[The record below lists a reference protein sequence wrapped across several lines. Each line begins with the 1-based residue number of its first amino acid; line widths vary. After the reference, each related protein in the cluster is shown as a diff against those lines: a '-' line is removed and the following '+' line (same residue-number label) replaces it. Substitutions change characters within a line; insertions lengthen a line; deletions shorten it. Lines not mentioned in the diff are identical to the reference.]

1 MTYRCEKI
9 ERRAQPALYKRTRAA
24 VDDLPDVLGKIY
36 GEIAGYL
43 GRLGKQPAGPPYA
56 AYYNMDM
63 QDLDL
68 AIGFPVRK
76 GVVGEGEIESGEIP
90 EGSYAATVH
99 TGPYSAIEGAY
110 QALMAWMEGEALEAS
125 GVAYE
130 FYLNDPQ
137 STPPEALQTQI
148 LLALT

>member
-9 ERRAQPALYKRTRAA
+9 ERPAQPTLSVRTRAA
-24 VDDLPDVLGKIY
+24 VDDLSEVLDRVY

-43 GRLGKQPAGPPYA
+43 GRQGMQPSGPPFV

-68 AIGFPVRK
+68 AIGFPVR
-76 GVVGEGEIESGEIP
+76 GGLAGEGEIESGEIP
-90 EGSYAATVH
+90 QGSYATTLH
-99 TGPYSAIEGAY
+99 IGPYNAIQAAY
-110 QALMAWMEGEALEAS
+110 EALTAWVEAEELEIS

-137 STPPEALQTQI
+137 NTPPEALQTQI
-148 LLALT
+148 LFELE